1 MAEDKNGNYVPLDL
15 EELRLQ
21 THKLAIELPEAY
33 LNYFTNVIEA
43 VQMLEAERRTRL
55 DLCADIARLQKVAES
70 WKNRAEKHGCNVD
83 EGDPDCG

>member
-1 MAEDKNGNYVPLDL
+1 MAEDKNGNYVPLNL

-21 THKLAIELPEAY
+21 THQLSIELPEVY
-33 LNYFTNVIEA
+33 LSYFTNIIEA
-43 VQMLEAERRTRL
+43 IQLLESERRTRL

-70 WKNRAEKHGCNVD
+70 WKSRAEKHGCNIE